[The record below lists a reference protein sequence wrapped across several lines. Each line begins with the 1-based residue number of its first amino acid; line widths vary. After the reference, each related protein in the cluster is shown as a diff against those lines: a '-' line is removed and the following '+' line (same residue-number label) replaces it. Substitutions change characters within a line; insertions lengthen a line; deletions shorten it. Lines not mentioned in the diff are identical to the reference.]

1 MVALGGYEEDIRAVG
16 FLVPG
21 SHDLGSSLGFAIAD
35 VEGHWK
41 YHLFSLDFSFLKL
54 SNDSIILDGL
64 CYILQFN
71 ILQLRRYEGSLALAK
86 PWDSHLENQHSDLSK
101 VKASSGISY

>member
-35 VEGHWK
+35 VEGH
-41 YHLFSLDFSFLKL
+41 
-54 SNDSIILDGL
+54 
-64 CYILQFN
+64 
-71 ILQLRRYEGSLALAK
+71 
-86 PWDSHLENQHSDLSK
+86 
-101 VKASSGISY
+101 